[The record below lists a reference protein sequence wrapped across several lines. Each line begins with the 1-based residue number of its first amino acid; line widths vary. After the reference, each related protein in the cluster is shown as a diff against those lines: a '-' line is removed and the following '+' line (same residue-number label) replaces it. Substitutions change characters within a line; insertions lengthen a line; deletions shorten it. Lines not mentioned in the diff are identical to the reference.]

1 MDKILSAEEWIQRK
15 NDKDCIVKNDDKIRF
30 AKAYSIYLLEAFAEE
45 VKSEAKMKMENYK
58 GTYRVS
64 DDKYPID
71 NYTDIS
77 IDKQS
82 IDQLLTKFKEKL

>member
-30 AKAYSIYLLEAFAEE
+30 AKAYSTYLLEAFAGE
-45 VKSEAKMKMENYK
+45 VKSKAKLKK
-58 GTYRVS
+58 VS
-64 DDKYPID
+64 NCGSFMDAE
-71 NYTDIS
+71 